1 MQEEGFVTLA
11 IIRRI
16 HDQHQGIGHGGSK
29 PKGRVLVEVW
39 RRDIEVDVVGIRG
52 QVDGEDG
59 VGVWEGERRDR
70 PLRHGEL
77 ELCDEAQDQPWE
89 PSRD

>member
-16 HDQHQGIGHGGSK
+16 HDQHQGIGHGGPE

-39 RRDIEVDVVGIRG
+39 RRDIEVDVVGIRR

-59 VGVWEGERRDR
+59 VGVWNGERRDS
-70 PLRHGEL
+70 PLCHSEL
-77 ELCDEAQDQPWE
+77 ELCDEAQD
-89 PSRD
+89 